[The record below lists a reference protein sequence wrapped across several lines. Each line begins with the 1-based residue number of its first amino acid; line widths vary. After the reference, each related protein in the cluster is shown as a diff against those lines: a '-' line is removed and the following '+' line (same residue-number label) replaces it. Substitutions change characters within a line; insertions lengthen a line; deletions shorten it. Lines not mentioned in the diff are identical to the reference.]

1 VKDPTR
7 FRTEQAAA
15 SDMLL
20 HGAAI
25 ATPLLSTF
33 SAWLMAGLGAAFTLF
48 FSNIASVT
56 TYVYSFNIR
65 WSLILFTVSLLAGL
79 LARFL
84 SVSITSSLISND
96 VFSKR
101 AKETIDSAGA
111 FVFPAFFRFLFSGLL
126 LPYRC
131 MASRTLEATK
141 RGDLMASAKLTA
153 KTSQAQALLVLSQI
167 VFAAASVIVLACGVK
182 V

>member
-1 VKDPTR
+1 VKDPMR
-7 FRTEQAAA
+7 FRTEQEAA
-15 SDMLL
+15 SDILL

-25 ATPLLSTF
+25 ATPLLSNF
-33 SAWLMAGLGAAFTLF
+33 SAWLMAGLSAAFTLF

-56 TYVYSFNIR
+56 KYVYSFNIR

-84 SVSITSSLISND
+84 SVSVTSSLISND
-96 VFSKR
+96 VFGKR
-101 AKETIDSAGA
+101 VKETVDSANS
-111 FVFPAFFRFLFSGLL
+111 FVFPAFFRLLFSGML

-131 MASRTLEATK
+131 IASRTLDAVK
-141 RGDLMASAKLTA
+141 RGDLMASARFTA
-153 KTSQAQALLVLSQI
+153 KTSQAQALLVLVQI
-167 VFAAASVIVLACGVK
+167 AFATASVIVLACGIK